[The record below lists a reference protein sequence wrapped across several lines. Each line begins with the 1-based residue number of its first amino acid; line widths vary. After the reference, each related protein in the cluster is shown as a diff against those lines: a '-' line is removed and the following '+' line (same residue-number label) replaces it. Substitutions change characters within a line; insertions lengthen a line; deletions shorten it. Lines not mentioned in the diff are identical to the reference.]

1 MIKIDTALLDEISSA
16 ARSSGRLRMN
26 HNFHPMLE
34 DTLHRMLNAME
45 PGTYIQPHKH
55 QDPDRFEVF
64 LVLKGSFVVITF
76 DDKGNIADHIV
87 LDEASGKYGV
97 EIPERT
103 YHTLI
108 PLQSG
113 SVAYEVKAGPY
124 TPLTAKSFAP
134 WAPAEGDPGVEHYIA
149 VLLQSIGLNQINR
162 NQ

>member
-1 MIKIDTALLDEISSA
+1 MIKIDKYLLDEVSGSAQSSV
-16 ARSSGRLRMN
+16 RLRMN
-26 HNFHPMLE
+26 HNFHPSLE

-64 LVLKGSFVVITF
+64 LVLRGRFVVITF
-76 DDKGNIADHIV
+76 DDDGNITDHVV
-87 LDEASGKYGV
+87 LDAASGIYGV
-97 EIPERT
+97 EIPKRT

-108 PLQSG
+108 SLQSG

-134 WAPAEGDPGVEHYIA
+134 WAPAEGDSGVVRYIEA
-149 VLLQSIGLNQINR
+149 LLQSIGLNKINE
-162 NQ
+162 NK